1 MMVKD
6 KKVRSKCDKTKPVL
20 NLKEKGAAKKL
31 SIKKKESN
39 PAILFK

>member
-20 NLKEKGAAKKL
+20 NLKEKGAAKK
-31 SIKKKESN
+31 N
-39 PAILFK
+39 